1 MIENSLSDIRKEF
14 LDFFSKS
21 KHNVVQSSPLV
32 PHNDDSLLFTNA
44 GMVLFK
50 NIFTSLSGLLKIIMT
65 VATMI
70 SEVKLKIMLKLFF
83 IKTPNIRI
91 VKIDKE
97 RKISGNSMFKL
108 LIIINLYLNRF
119 DNYQLGYLQKCQMFP
134 LMA

>member
-1 MIENSLSDIRKEF
+1 
-14 LDFFSKS
+14 
-21 KHNVVQSSPLV
+21 
-32 PHNDDSLLFTNA
+32 
-44 GMVLFK
+44 
-50 NIFTSLSGLLKIIMT
+50 MT

-108 LIIINLYLNRF
+108 LIIIDLHLNRF
-119 DNYQLGYLQKCQMFP
+119 DNYQLNYLQKYQMFP